1 MTLALA
7 LLVPLIAGV
16 VLLADVVRRRAA
28 WLVVGASLVSL
39 LLLALAWAGG
49 STVDVA
55 WLPALDLR
63 LALAVD
69 GLSGPLMV
77 LTLVVVALAALVP
90 PPMRRGMPSDGNRAS
105 IAASEHLSTYYALLV
120 LTATG
125 ALLTFAA
132 RDAVLFVIAFECVL
146 VPMWLLITRFGDPS
160 TRREAGWLFVL
171 FTGLGSVT
179 LLVGVLALVRLAGTS
194 DLGELAAAA
203 GSALTPGQQLLVAA
217 LLTAGL
223 AIKVPVWP
231 LHTWLPVAHSSAPTA
246 GSMLLAAVL
255 LKLGTYGLI
264 RLPLATV
271 PDGFADLGPLLG
283 TIGVIGILW
292 GGLVCLVEPDLKRL
306 IAWSSVAH
314 MGFVVLALSTGTRT
328 GVAAAVLGN
337 LAHGVVS
344 ALLFAAVGVL
354 KTQWG
359 TGLMQDRP
367 ALRDSHPRLGVLL
380 LVGLAAGAGLPG
392 LAVFWG
398 ELGTLVAAWRPA
410 ADRPAGYFAALALLA
425 AAGAALA
432 GAYTVRVVR
441 AVWLGDAG
449 TGAGRSTQPGEGG
462 SAAVPE
468 TSPDERETSFV
479 VGRNDLVV
487 LAVLAGL
494 TVLLGVAPGLVMSVT
509 QPVIDALPGV
519 AR

>member
-7 LLVPLIAGV
+7 LLVPLAAALA
-16 VLLADVVRRRAA
+16 LLGGLAPRREP
-28 WLVVGASLVSL
+28 WLVVGSSVVSL
-39 LLLALAWAGG
+39 GLLAIAWAGG
-49 STVDVA
+49 VGVDVA

-90 PPMRRGMPSDGNRAS
+90 PPGAAGDAAAADDRAVDGPGSLA
-105 IAASEHLSTYYALLV
+105 TYYACLL
-120 LTATG
+120 LTAAG

-146 VPMWLLITRFGDPS
+146 IPMWVLITRFGDPS

-171 FTGLGSVT
+171 YTGLGSVT
-179 LLVGVLALVRLAGTS
+179 LLVGVLALVRVAGTS
-194 DLGELAAAA
+194 DLEVLAATA
-203 GSALTPGQQLLVAA
+203 GGVLTPGQQLLVAV

-231 LHTWLPVAHSSAPTA
+231 LHTWLPAAHSSAPTA

-264 RLPLATV
+264 RLPLASV
-271 PDGFADLGPLLG
+271 PEGFAQIAPVLGALG
-283 TIGVIGILW
+283 VVGILW
-292 GGLVCLVEPDLKRL
+292 GGLVCLVEADLKRV

-314 MGFVVLALSTGTRT
+314 MGFVVLALAAGNQT

-344 ALLFAAVGVL
+344 ALLFATVGVL
-354 KTQWG
+354 KSGWG
-359 TGLMQDRP
+359 SGLLRDRP
-367 ALRDSHPRLGVLL
+367 ALRDTHPRLGVLL

-398 ELGTLVAAWRPA
+398 ELGALVAAWQPA
-410 ADRPAGYFAALALLA
+410 TDRSAGFFAALAVLA
-425 AAGAALA
+425 AVGAALA
-432 GAYTVRVVR
+432 GAYSVRLVR
-441 AVWLGDAG
+441 AVWLGDASSV
-449 TGAGRSTQPGEGG
+449 TGRLRGG
-462 SAAVPE
+462 GDCDVATVTPFAV
-468 TSPDERETSFV
+468 RR
-479 VGRNDLVV
+479 GDLVAMTT
-487 LAVLAGL
+487 LAAL

-509 QPVIDALPGV
+509 QPVIEMLPGV
-519 AR
+519 GR

>member
-1 MTLALA
+1 
-7 LLVPLIAGV
+7 
-16 VLLADVVRRRAA
+16 
-28 WLVVGASLVSL
+28 
-39 LLLALAWAGG
+39 
-49 STVDVA
+49 
-55 WLPALDLR
+55 
-63 LALAVD
+63 
-69 GLSGPLMV
+69 
-77 LTLVVVALAALVP
+77 
-90 PPMRRGMPSDGNRAS
+90 
-105 IAASEHLSTYYALLV
+105 
-120 LTATG
+120 
-125 ALLTFAA
+125 
-132 RDAVLFVIAFECVL
+132 
-146 VPMWLLITRFGDPS
+146 
-160 TRREAGWLFVL
+160 
-171 FTGLGSVT
+171 
-179 LLVGVLALVRLAGTS
+179 
-194 DLGELAAAA
+194 
-203 GSALTPGQQLLVAA
+203 
-217 LLTAGL
+217 
-223 AIKVPVWP
+223 
-231 LHTWLPVAHSSAPTA
+231 
-246 GSMLLAAVL
+246 
-255 LKLGTYGLI
+255 
-264 RLPLATV
+264 
-271 PDGFADLGPLLG
+271 
-283 TIGVIGILW
+283 
-292 GGLVCLVEPDLKRL
+292 
-306 IAWSSVAH
+306 

>member
-7 LLVPLIAGV
+7 LLVPLVAALA
-16 VLLADVVRRRAA
+16 LLGDLARRREA
-28 WLVVGASLVSL
+28 WLVVGSSAVSL
-39 LLLALAWAGG
+39 ALLALAWADG
-49 STVDVA
+49 SSVDLA
-55 WLPALDLR
+55 WLPALDVR

-77 LTLVVVALAALVP
+77 LTLAVVALAALVP
-90 PPMRRGMPSDGNRAS
+90 APREGVG
-105 IAASEHLSTYYALLV
+105 TYHALLL
-120 LTATG
+120 LTAAG

-132 RDAVLFVIAFECVL
+132 RDVVLFVIAFECVL

-194 DLGELAAAA
+194 DLSALATAA
-203 GSALTPGQQLLVAA
+203 GSALTPGQQLFVAA

-271 PDGFADLGPLLG
+271 PDGFARIGPVLATL
-283 TIGVIGILW
+283 GVIGILW
-292 GGLVCLVEPDLKRL
+292 GGLVCLVEPELKRL
-306 IAWSSVAH
+306 VAWSSVAH
-314 MGFVVLALSTGTRT
+314 MGFVVLALSTGTST
-328 GVAAAVLGN
+328 GLAAAVLGN

-354 KTQWG
+354 KTGWG
-359 TGLMQDRP
+359 SGLLRDRP
-367 ALRDSHPRLGVLL
+367 ALRETHPRLGVLL

-398 ELGTLVAAWRPA
+398 ELGSLVAAWRPA

-425 AAGAALA
+425 AVGAALA

-441 AVWLGDAG
+441 AVWLGDASSV
-449 TGAGRSTQPGEGG
+449 TGRRARPGEGVPAPLPEPSPEATATPLRG
-462 SAAVPE
+462 SVFAVSRGE
-468 TSPDERETSFV
+468 MIA
-479 VGRNDLVV
+479 LVV
-487 LAVLAGL
+487 LAAL

-509 QPVIDALPGV
+509 QPVLDTLPGV